1 MYSSTKHQ
9 PILIQ
14 IPKLVNKT
22 DHEESEAT
30 ETDNSNYDKATE
42 HTEDKESPWTIKYL
56 DSLVQRILFSNI

>member
-1 MYSSTKHQ
+1 MSVTPEKQHTRKIIAAIVYSSTKHQ
-9 PILIQ
+9 PILIK

-42 HTEDKESPWTIKYL
+42 HTEDKESP
-56 DSLVQRILFSNI
+56 